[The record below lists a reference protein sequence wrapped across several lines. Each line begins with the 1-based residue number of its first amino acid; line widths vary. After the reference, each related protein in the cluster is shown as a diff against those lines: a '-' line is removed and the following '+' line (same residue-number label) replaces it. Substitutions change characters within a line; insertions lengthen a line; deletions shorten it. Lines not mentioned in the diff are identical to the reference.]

1 MNILDIQDK
10 LKNLSQDQ
18 LTQEMQSPTGSVP
31 QFLVLSE
38 INRRQSMRQSM
49 QQQNAGSQTVAQELL
64 NSAGVPAEG
73 ASDMAQSMA
82 PKSSIAQNTGI
93 GSLPQE
99 APPPETGGIA
109 SLAPQEQQ
117 PAGMAEGGVVKLE
130 RGTDAERRAE
140 LEAYRNRVGN
150 TAGWVADKWDANA
163 FGIPSAGTQGLLGLI
178 DTGLASATGLI
189 PGADDVTMY
198 LQDKADEDFAGA
210 GEAWNNGVFPNLY
223 TPPPGMD
230 TGTPLAAAELPPG
243 YTEPPAA
250 PVDQD
255 LPGVGGV
262 GGSGGS
268 GSAGGGKL
276 SSYEQMLM
284 DAMNNADKKAKQDK
298 WLALAQ
304 AGMSLMSS
312 TQPNLAGALGEAG
325 NAGIAAL
332 QSSRD
337 TAEQN
342 KLKLAQE
349 LYGLQESK
357 AAAARASAP
366 KPMSSEN
373 IINKISKLNTI
384 IESIG
389 SVDPLTGGT
398 ISDQDKVAISE
409 LSAQRDAL
417 IGMLN
422 QGSTGSADLSDI
434 AQAAAAQ

>member
-49 QQQNAGSQTVAQELL
+49 QQQTAGSQTVAQELL

-117 PAGMAEGGVVKLE
+117 PVGMAEGGVVKMYDGSQF
-130 RGTDAERRAE
+130 RMPRPP
-140 LEAYRNRVGN
+140 NR
-150 TAGWVADKWDANA
+150 
-163 FGIPSAGTQGLLGLI
+163 SGLNITEEPYSYGSNSLG
-178 DTGLASATGLI
+178 DLASGIGSFLSS
-189 PGADDVTMY
+189 DVNIDQSGNVS
-198 LQDKADEDFAGA
+198 LDRPAE
-210 GEAWNNGVFPNLY
+210 ELP
-223 TPPPGMD
+223 MD
-230 TGTPLAAAELPPG
+230 TGSPLAAVEMPPSPI
-243 YTEPPAA
+243 EPAA
-250 PVDQD
+250 PPVGITGTA
-255 LPGVGGV
+255 GVT
-262 GGSGGS
+262 
-268 GSAGGGKL
+268 GSAGGGGGKL
-276 SSYEQMLM
+276 SSYEQMLV

-304 AGMSLMSS
+304 AGMALMSS

-349 LYGLQESK
+349 LYGLQASK
-357 AAAARASAP
+357 AAAARAGAP
-366 KPMSSEN
+366 KPPSSAKIMDEISGIQK
-373 IINKISKLNTI
+373 IID
-384 IESIG
+384 SIG
-389 SVDPLTGGT
+389 AVDPLTGGT
-398 ISDQDKVAISE
+398 ISEADMATISE
-409 LSAQRDAL
+409 LSNRRDAL